1 MIPEHNDSDVITEK
15 QAISIIIFG
24 EPASKARQVFIY
36 ALVDPRDAN
45 VRYIGRSFVPEDRYK
60 RHLIDKSETHKTRWI
75 RQLKSVG
82 LQPELKILDV
92 VSEQQWSDAERQWM
106 SKYKDLTNSC
116 AGGYGILCPSTET
129 RMKMRNKKLGQ
140 KQTKEHR
147 ARVSAAHKGKKKP
160 PRTADHKAKLSTS
173 GKQVVRTQEWKEKLI
188 KSRMLRKPRSNS
200 GYKGVC
206 FDKRRGTYEAYI
218 QKNSKKVQLGRF
230 SSAVNAA
237 LAYNNA
243 AINFGWPIEGL
254 NKL

>member
-75 RQLKSVG
+75 KQLKSVG

-129 RMKMRNKKLGQ
+129 RMKMRNKKLGR
-140 KQTKEHR
+140 KLTEEHR
-147 ARVSAAHKGKKKP
+147 AKVSVAHKGKKKP
-160 PRTADHKAKLSTS
+160 PRTKEHITKISESRKTIVITPNWKANLAKAN
-173 GKQVVRTQEWKEKLI
+173 
-188 KSRMLRKPRSNS
+188 MLRKPVAKS
-200 GYKGVC
+200 GYKGVYYESGR
-206 FDKRRGTYEAYI
+206 DKYQAHIKVGK
-218 QKNSKKVQLGRF
+218 KNIYLGRF
-230 SSAVNAA
+230 TSAEDAA
-237 LAYNNA
+237 IAYNKA
-243 AINFGWPIEGL
+243 AIQHGWPYVGL
-254 NKL
+254 NVI